1 MVSNK
6 GIPYNPFPPG
16 AYSLVEEQMLNK
28 YQKTLIYKLD
38 QYYKAKTQGAM
49 RGKKKTQQ
57 VSLFRL
63 VIREDLFKEVTFDL
77 RF

>member
-6 GIPYNPFPPG
+6 GITYNPFPPG

-49 RGKKKTQQ
+49 RGKKKTTGEFIQISDQ
-57 VSLFRL
+57 RRPL
-63 VIREDLFKEVTFDL
+63 
-77 RF
+77 